1 MWFAVLYAVKQW
13 PSIQYVFSTKRCV
26 LGMETTYQD
35 LHKEGIEVEIK
46 HVPIMSE
53 EKEVILWEWQI
64 LGCHSPTALF
74 VSEVAK
80 NTGISFHNFME
91 RMTTGSTLSM
101 GLRISME
108 ILLTYIERIK
118 WFNRLFV
125 PLLKTIAM

>member
-1 MWFAVLYAVKQW
+1 
-13 PSIQYVFSTKRCV
+13 
-26 LGMETTYQD
+26 METTYQD